1 MEFNLFNKVFR
12 VGVTKKFSADDLL
25 GSNIYYGGVFIG
37 NGDNNY
43 ILVQWIEDTNQK
55 AGTPILNAVVPMA

>member
-37 NGDNNY
+37 NGPDRY
-43 ILVQWIEDTNQK
+43 ILVQWIEDANQK
-55 AGTPILNAVVPMA
+55 AGTPILNAVVSLA

>member
-25 GSNIYYGGVFIG
+25 GSNIYYGGIFISTDK
-37 NGDNNY
+37 NKF
-43 ILVQWIEDTNQK
+43 ILVQWIEDANENLNS
-55 AGTPILNAVVPMA
+55 PILNAVVPLA

>member
-25 GSNIYYGGVFIG
+25 GSNIYYGGIFISKDK
-37 NGDNNY
+37 NQF
-43 ILVQWIEDTNQK
+43 ILVQWIEDANENLNS
-55 AGTPILNAVVPMA
+55 PILNAVVPLA